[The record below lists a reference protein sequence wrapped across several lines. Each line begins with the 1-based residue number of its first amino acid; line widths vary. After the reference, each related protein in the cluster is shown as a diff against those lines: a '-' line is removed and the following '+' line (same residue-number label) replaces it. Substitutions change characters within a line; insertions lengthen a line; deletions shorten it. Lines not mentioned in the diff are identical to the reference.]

1 MASKRRIDPAGS
13 APGTAAA
20 AVVTRWHSLSGGIR
34 LLMLPIVL
42 GWCSSTLVYGAMEEM
57 MIAPIEVIEEW
68 GCYDTEIRLT
78 CGNLES
84 KIAILEARFTP
95 RCMEERTENCVYMDE
110 HSVAHPYASQKV
122 DKLILEETEAGRRFL
137 ATLRRNH
144 ERELEAASEGP
155 GTQELTAG
163 EAVHRRQ
170 GATIV
175 AARSLAKD
183 KRSSLRATLE
193 HLIVR
198 YLRRLTSD
206 DDADGD
212 DGDEPGG
219 YEVAAR
225 YRRQSL
231 PATDS
236 APSVVGVPAAPPD
249 TRSSSAP
256 GFSNSMEI
264 TLLTNDTDT
273 NLTDSWEDTRRED
286 DGRWDEPPDSSLT
299 AGTGEM
305 EPRAFVSDAA
315 EGYGSSGPLVAG
327 LLAGTR
333 EGGHEG
339 DMSVSEGR
347 GTSDHGDS
355 GGTGAANGDSVLRD
369 NGDEVEYN
377 LPIGGSVPTVTA
389 NDADGQKMMGELR
402 KQRKQQKPK
411 QRGECDSVRKRVSQ
425 LDRFELERSMRNGS
439 FREYNIRNALNY
451 RCSGKNH
458 CSFIFSQDHPFAVV
472 WKAGTVRIKYICM
485 DDFRISKYCG
495 EHLIVGNEVHWEP
508 LDGDSED
515 DDSADGTEE
524 TVGETAG
531 STGSSSW
538 RQRTPPNE
546 PSTNNDGIA
555 NGSANDVP
563 AEQSSGHDPNEGGE
577 DLRDES
583 LVTLQERHYAAGSPY
598 RRLVRA
604 GAAMGEPRAEALQ
617 AATVHSFHNLKILK
631 PVDDDE
637 EAALERHQQQKHSQ
651 QQQQQSPHQQ
661 QLPHNETSM
670 DRNQQQQEAEA
681 ATRNRNRQRQK
692 VFSQDFRVLKILPSN
707 LDVVEDIKQ
716 IGNEY
721 YFKKDVEVV
730 IDDRENEIVDSES
743 GSKTD
748 DKGQPVAGASNAT
761 TTTGDGD
768 AGDMTE
774 TLDIVVLPAP
784 TKDIEIYDNDLVPD
798 GETGSSRPD
807 EDDDGDDISVIGLI
821 SPTRTTVTTSSV
833 TSRLSVSSSSSSTPF
848 PPTVE
853 TTLGHWD
860 VDRLDLPEPAEEENR
875 TNFTV
880 DEGTPPPPFSFNNR
894 TFQTMQETV
903 RKEFGESQG
912 PYPPVGNY
920 DEEEDDFDDE
930 EDEDERD
937 EQPARGGP
945 RTSGPYGRLD
955 KSHKKHM
962 SVQRT
967 LLKHPLRQGFLM
979 TPSYPKYYIGDSICR
994 WMLYAGV
1001 HQRIKL
1007 TVLDLALRYDDEC
1020 RDYLQVVDL
1029 NTNQTLFHS
1038 CTESS
1043 RPIEIVSIQERL
1055 EVSVRTTTKV
1065 IYPKRGVLVHYT
1077 ALGCELP
1084 SPTPGH
1090 MRLVRRTEHRV
1101 KYVCDPLHVFPDT
1114 GESVRELICTAKH
1127 TWNRPLPA
1135 CIEKRATEGS
1145 GLVSHYEQ
1153 KRRYGDT
1160 DNMSDKQADTVYDIL
1175 IPSLI
1180 IAGLF
1185 VVNGIV
1191 FAVIMRYRNKR
1202 KQRLDLESKELA
1214 EL

>member
-1 MASKRRIDPAGS
+1 MATEGRTAPAGS
-13 APGTAAA
+13 AQG
-20 AVVTRWHSLSGGIR
+20 AVVARWWWHSLSGRLR

-42 GWCSSTLVYGAMEEM
+42 GWCGTLVYGAMEEM

-95 RCMEERTENCVYMDE
+95 RCMEERSENCVYMDE
-110 HSVAHPYASQKV
+110 HSVAHPFASQKV
-122 DKLILEETEAGRRFL
+122 DKLVLEETEAGRRFL

-144 ERELEAASEGP
+144 ERELDAAGVDGP

-170 GATIV
+170 GATMV

-206 DDADGD
+206 DDGDGD

-231 PATDS
+231 PATGS
-236 APSVVGVPAAPPD
+236 SGVVGISAEPAS
-249 TRSSSAP
+249 TSSSTSP

-273 NLTDSWEDTRRED
+273 NLTESWEDGGSREKEEEEE
-286 DGRWDEPPDSSLT
+286 RWNVPPDSSLT
-299 AGTGEM
+299 AGAM
-305 EPRAFVSDAA
+305 EPQASDAA
-315 EGYGSSGPLVAG
+315 AGYGSSGPLVAG
-327 LLAGTR
+327 LLVGTR
-333 EGGHEG
+333 EGPG
-339 DMSVSEGR
+339 DVMSVSEGER
-347 GTSDHGDS
+347 GTGDGGDGGDS
-355 GGTGAANGDSVLRD
+355 AAANGDSVFRD

-377 LPIGGSVPTVTA
+377 LPIGGSVPTVYE
-389 NDADGQKMMGELR
+389 ADGQQMGELR

-411 QRGECDSVRKRVSQ
+411 QQRGECDSVRKRVSQ
-425 LDRFELERSMRNGS
+425 LDRFELELSMRNGS

-472 WKAGTVRIKYICM
+472 WKEGTVRIKYICM

-508 LDGDSED
+508 LDGDSDEDSTD
-515 DDSADGTEE
+515 DDE
-524 TVGETAG
+524 ETAG
-531 STGSSSW
+531 STGSSW
-538 RQRTPPNE
+538 RQRTPP
-546 PSTNNDGIA
+546 TDGIA

-563 AEQSSGHDPNEGGE
+563 DEQPSGRDPNEGGE

-583 LVTLQERHYAAGSPY
+583 LVTLQERHYAAAGSPY

-604 GAAMGEPRAEALQ
+604 GAVGEPRAEALQ

-631 PVDDDE
+631 PVDDEE

-651 QQQQQSPHQQ
+651 QQSQQQSARQHQQ
-661 QLPHNETSM
+661 QPHNETDM

-743 GSKTD
+743 GSKTAD
-748 DKGQPVAGASNAT
+748 NGQPVAGT
-761 TTTGDGD
+761 TNTTGD
-768 AGDMTE
+768 GDMTE

-798 GETGSSRPD
+798 GEAGSARPD
-807 EDDDGDDISVIGLI
+807 DDDGDDISVIGLI
-821 SPTRTTVTTSSV
+821 SPTRTAASTSPMTTASGG
-833 TSRLSVSSSSSSTPF
+833 LEGSSSTPM

-860 VDRLDLPEPAEEENR
+860 VDRLDLPEPAEEDNR
-875 TNFTV
+875 SSLAV
-880 DEGTPPPPFSFNNR
+880 DTPNTPPPFSFNNR

-903 RKEFGESQG
+903 RKEFDESQG

-920 DEEEDDFDDE
+920 DEEEDFDDE
-930 EDEDERD
+930 DDDGDEDER
-937 EQPARGGP
+937 GGDA

-979 TPSYPKYYIGDSICR
+979 TPSYPKYYIGDSTCR
-994 WMLYAGV
+994 WTLYAGV

-1202 KQRLDLESKELA
+1202 KQRLDLETRE
-1214 EL
+1214 

>member
-1 MASKRRIDPAGS
+1 MATERRTDPAGS
-13 APGTAAA
+13 AQ
-20 AVVTRWHSLSGGIR
+20 AVAHWHSLSGIR

-42 GWCSSTLVYGAMEEM
+42 AWCSTFVHSAMEEM

-95 RCMEERTENCVYMDE
+95 RCMEQRTENCVYMDE
-110 HSVAHPYASQKV
+110 HSIAHPFASQKV

-144 ERELEAASEGP
+144 ERELEASDGP
-155 GTQELTAG
+155 GTRELTADG
-163 EAVHRRQ
+163 VHRRE
-170 GATIV
+170 GGTIV

-236 APSVVGVPAAPPD
+236 DSVSVTVPDASTASNPPA
-249 TRSSSAP
+249 T

-273 NLTDSWEDTRRED
+273 NLTESWEDEREQWGED
-286 DGRWDEPPDSSLT
+286 RVTSSQQLPDSSLT
-299 AGTGEM
+299 AGTGDV
-305 EPRAFVSDAA
+305 EPRAFASDAA
-315 EGYGSSGPLVAG
+315 AGYGSSGPLVAG
-327 LLAGTR
+327 LVGTR
-333 EGGHEG
+333 EVTG
-339 DMSVSEGR
+339 DASVTSAVQ
-347 GTSDHGDS
+347 GTSDDRGDS
-355 GGTGAANGDSVLRD
+355 ATGANGDSVLRD

-377 LPIGGSVPTVTA
+377 LPIGSAPSEAKET
-389 NDADGQKMMGELR
+389 DGRMGELR
-402 KQRKQQKPK
+402 QQRKQQKPK
-411 QRGECDSVRKRVSQ
+411 TPERHGECDSVRKRVSQ

-508 LDGDSED
+508 LDGDSDED
-515 DDSADGTEE
+515 STDGTDESYHPSYG
-524 TVGETAG
+524 TGTETAG
-531 STGSSSW
+531 SSGTSW
-538 RQRTPPNE
+538 RQQTPNE
-546 PSTNNDGIA
+546 PTTDGIA

-563 AEQSSGHDPNEGGE
+563 ASDEQPSARDPNDGGE
-577 DLRDES
+577 DLLDES

-598 RRLVRA
+598 HRLARA
-604 GAAMGEPRAEALQ
+604 GVGEPRAEALQ

-631 PVDDDE
+631 PIDDDE
-637 EAALERHQQQKHSQ
+637 EAMLEQHQQQKHPQQHHQ
-651 QQQQQSPHQQ
+651 QQQQQ
-661 QLPHNETSM
+661 HNDTDM
-670 DRNQQQQEAEA
+670 DRNQQEADA
-681 ATRNRNRQRQK
+681 VTRSRNRQRQK

-721 YFKKDVEVV
+721 YFKKDIEVV
-730 IDDRENEIVDSES
+730 VDDRENEIVDSA
-743 GSKTD
+743 GGRAD
-748 DKGQPVAGASNAT
+748 GDKGQPVVNS

-768 AGDMTE
+768 TTGSNMTE

-784 TKDIEIYDNDLVPD
+784 TKDIEIYDNELIPD
-798 GETGSSRPD
+798 EAASSRPD
-807 EDDDGDDISVIGLI
+807 DDISVIGLI
-821 SPTRTTVTTSSV
+821 TPTRAAITSSMA
-833 TSRLSVSSSSSSTPF
+833 TASGEGLRISVSGSTPL
-848 PPTVE
+848 PPTGAVSVD

-860 VDRLDLPEPAEEENR
+860 VDRLDLPEPAEDTVQLSGENR
-875 TNFTV
+875 TGFTV
-880 DEGTPPPPFSFNNR
+880 DESTPPFSFNNR

-903 RKEFGESQG
+903 RKEFDESQG
-912 PYPPVGNY
+912 PYPPLGGY
-920 DEEEDDFDDE
+920 DDGEEDDF
-930 EDEDERD
+930 EDEDDAD
-937 EQPARGGP
+937 EDDRGEQQQYGGGGKRRFGP
-945 RTSGPYGRLD
+945 NGRFD

-979 TPSYPKYYIGDSICR
+979 TPSYPKYYIGDSTCR
-994 WMLYAGV
+994 WTLYAGV

-1153 KRRYGDT
+1153 KRRYGDS